1 MKTKVMETIKQIP
14 IEERDGIY
22 QEIMSAIKPLSQK
35 YDESV
40 LRWALNRHLKE
51 QREIQKAK
59 EAKAAAEA
67 RLKELGA

>member
-1 MKTKVMETIKQIP
+1 METIKQIP